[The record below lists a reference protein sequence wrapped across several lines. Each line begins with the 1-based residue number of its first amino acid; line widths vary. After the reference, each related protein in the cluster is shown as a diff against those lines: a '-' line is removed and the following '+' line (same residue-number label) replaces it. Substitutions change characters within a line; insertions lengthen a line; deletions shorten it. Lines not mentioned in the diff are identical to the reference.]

1 LNLNIGNFYLY
12 QIIPIFF
19 FRISNIASQL
29 LHLLVIH
36 SLPAAEFKML
46 TCIARSKQPGD
57 DSLSQADDD
66 SAATTANHHPSAA
79 KQQQQQQQAIKSLT
93 SQVPPHFQGKKN
105 QPESSKIH
113 CSYNSLLPALTDF
126 NYALFFLIITVEGH
140 GIKGIRCIPPLQ
152 PMHGAKHNYSESTQE
167 QLD

>member
-1 LNLNIGNFYLY
+1 
-12 QIIPIFF
+12 
-19 FRISNIASQL
+19 
-29 LHLLVIH
+29 
-36 SLPAAEFKML
+36 ML

-93 SQVPPHFQGKKN
+93 SQVPPHFQEKKN

-126 NYALFFLIITVEGH
+126 NYALFFF
-140 GIKGIRCIPPLQ
+140 
-152 PMHGAKHNYSESTQE
+152 NYYS
-167 QLD
+167 